1 MGLTFPRL
9 PSLPHRRPSDAVVA
23 GGVGAALIG
32 AGVIAGTVTAW
43 AEVYGTVRVIA
54 LAVSHYWPVALLAVG
69 ALVAVVAIRRPGRR
83 RDAAER
89 ASWWFRH
96 RWAMAAAAVLVVA
109 GGLVLT
115 TVATVVL
122 AHLTGYYDRPPVEKL
137 SDLIKIALTVTGGT
151 GAAVALVVA
160 YRRQKITEG
169 AHELARTTA
178 RDTRHDASE
187 RRITE
192 QYTQAVAQLG
202 HAKAPVRL
210 GGLYALE
217 RVGQSTPDLWQ
228 VVVDVLCAYLRMPP
242 PSTETQTDQPP
253 DNGPAAASAAHSD
266 RTSAEPGA
274 EVDRR
279 EEHQV
284 RLTAQ
289 RILAD
294 HLRDPRLP
302 DQRAG
307 TPSRPRF
314 WDGMTL
320 DLTAATLADLDL
332 TDCHAHHVTFRGAT
346 FTGDTHFDG
355 ATFTGDAD
363 FRGATF
369 TGDADFRGATFT
381 GGAYFAG
388 ATFTGDADFGGRSFL
403 SPHFI
408 GWVTFGGD
416 ADFHG
421 ATFTGGANFGSRA
434 TFTPGAGLGG
444 RWITAGIG
452 GPTFTGGAWFG
463 GATFT
468 GHAWF
473 GGATFTRHTSF
484 GGATFG
490 GRVTGLLER
499 DEFGGWTL
507 GPVPD
512 RPHLQ
517 QLVPP
522 DPVPAAPRGG
532 PEAPAEPGGAP
543 AESAFDAASDGQDGE
558 TEQDRAEEPQGDLEY
573 PPPEGERHG
582 LGGAEQ

>member
-1 MGLTFPRL
+1 M
-9 PSLPHRRPSDAVVA
+9 RPSGAAVA
-23 GGVGAALIG
+23 SGVGAALVV

-43 AEVYGTVRVIA
+43 AQVYVTGRVVA
-54 LAVSHYWPVALLAVG
+54 LAVSHHWPVALIAVG
-69 ALVAVVAIRRPGRR
+69 ALMAVGAIPRPGRSG
-83 RDAAER
+83 DPAEG

-96 RWAMAAAAVLVVA
+96 RWAMAAAAVLVVVA
-109 GGLVLT
+109 GLALT
-115 TVATVVL
+115 TGVTVVL
-122 AHLTGYYDRPPVEKL
+122 AHLTGYYDQPPAEKF
-137 SDLIKIALTVTGGT
+137 SELIKIALTVTGGT

-160 YRRQKITEG
+160 YRRQR
-169 AHELARTTA
+169 LAESVA
-178 RDTRHDASE
+178 VDTRHDASE

-192 QYTQAVAQLG
+192 LYTKAVEQLG

-217 RVGQSTPDLWQ
+217 RLGQNTPDHRQ

-242 PSTETQTDQPP
+242 PSTETWTGQSAGD
-253 DNGPAAASAAHSD
+253 GSAAASAAQRD

-294 HLRDPRLP
+294 HLRDPQLP

-307 TPSRPRF
+307 TPSGPRF

-320 DLTAATLADLDL
+320 DLTAATLTDLDL

-388 ATFTGDADFGGRSFL
+388 ATFTGDADFGGRSFR

-434 TFTPGAGLGG
+434 TFTHGAGLGG
-444 RWITAGIG
+444 RWIAAGIG
-452 GPTFTGGAWFG
+452 GATFTGHAWFG

-473 GGATFTRHTSF
+473 GGATF
-484 GGATFG
+484 GGMVA
-490 GRVTGLLER
+490 GLLER

-517 QLVPP
+517 QLLPP
-522 DPVPAAPRGG
+522 DPVPVARGG
-532 PEAPAEPGGAP
+532 GPGAPVEPGGAP
-543 AESAFDAASDGQDGE
+543 AESAFDATPEGQDGE
-558 TEQDRAEEPQGDLEY
+558 AEQDGTEEAQGDFECAS
-573 PPPEGERHG
+573 PEGEGHG